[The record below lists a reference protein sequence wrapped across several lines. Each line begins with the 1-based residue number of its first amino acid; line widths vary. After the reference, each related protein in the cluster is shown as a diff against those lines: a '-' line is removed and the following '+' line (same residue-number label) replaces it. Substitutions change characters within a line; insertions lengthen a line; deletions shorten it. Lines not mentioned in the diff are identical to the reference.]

1 MVRLKKTIAKYTN
14 YHRSVTRAQM
24 SSLVEILYIG
34 RIKEVILPLQL
45 HEEMRLQ
52 VAENILE
59 AINMLRTRKKTD
71 AIICEYDVPGG
82 NGIFMFDWIR
92 ERPLYDPIFFIL
104 VAPQFRKELFDLSL
118 EKGINDFFVA
128 PSPTPEIL
136 LNRIHHL
143 KGLKQSHD
151 VANLKD
157 EKPIHFKLPVSKR
170 IFDIVAA
177 SAALILLSPVI
188 ILAMIAIR
196 IESRGKVWYVSK
208 RVGRNV
214 FDFYKLRSMRAGS
227 DAALTKLSREL
238 NQYAVSQTS
247 LPDLNMP
254 CPRCATLPEGQHCS
268 PILHFSEKKVCEYWY
283 QKQKNHTLKN
293 KPAFIKIKDDPRI
306 TRVGKFIRN
315 TSIDELPQ
323 LINVLKGD
331 MSIVGNRPLPV
342 YEAEMLTQDTMSKRF
357 IAPAGITG
365 LWQVELRG
373 RGGVMSAEE
382 RMRLD
387 NEYADHFSDNRY
399 SFRYDMA
406 LLLRTIPALFQ
417 KITV

>member
-1 MVRLKKTIAKYTN
+1 MRIKKIGKYASR
-14 YHRSVTRAQM
+14 HRSVTCPQM
-24 SSLVEILYIG
+24 SPLIEILYIG

-45 HEEMRLQ
+45 HEGMILQ

-59 AINMLRTRKKTD
+59 AIDMLRKRHKTD
-71 AIICEYDVPGG
+71 AIICEYDVPGA
-82 NGIFMFDWIR
+82 NGIFMFDWLR
-92 ERPLYDPIFFIL
+92 ERPMYDSIAFIL
-104 VAPQFRKELFDLSL
+104 VAREFRKELFDLSL

-128 PSPTPEIL
+128 PSPTPQIL
-136 LNRIHHL
+136 MNRIRF
-143 KGLKQSHD
+143 
-151 VANLKD
+151 LKD
-157 EKPIHFKLPVSKR
+157 TDHVHHDANMHNEKPIHFKLPLSKR
-170 IFDIVAA
+170 IFDIAAA
-177 SAALILLSPVI
+177 SAALILLSPI
-188 ILAMIAIR
+188 IVLAMIAIR

-208 RVGRNV
+208 RVGRTI
-214 FDFYKLRSMRAGS
+214 FDFYKLRSMREGS
-227 DAALTKLSREL
+227 DAALGELSREL
-238 NQYAVSQTS
+238 NQYGGSGQT
-247 LPDLNMP
+247 LPPDLNSP
-254 CPRCATLPEGQHCS
+254 CPRCGSLPEGQYCS
-268 PILHFSEKKVCEYWY
+268 PILHISEKKICEYWY
-283 QKQKNHTLKN
+283 QQQKNHKDKK
-293 KPAFIKIKDDPRI
+293 KPAFVKIKDDPRI

-357 IAPAGITG
+357 LAPAGITG

-373 RGGVMSAEE
+373 KGGVMSAEE

-387 NEYADHFSDNRY
+387 NEYADHFSDNKY